1 MEKHFLE
8 TAKAC
13 LINGDRLLSDAET
26 LSYDRSPTSLALAI
40 IAEEEFAKGFLLF
53 LVDSGVIPWNEAILL
68 RVTRDHHC
76 KQLLAMLM
84 EYASPDFD
92 EMNAR
97 FDRRGSRLSEIERLL
112 EELPSFP
119 EISDRTERAALL
131 ERRRQL
137 LSEIGRIE
145 EKIRDDDSFPDHVAG
160 AINVLCYEEIWRL
173 RWSSD
178 EKDDRRAAQAIARA
192 RDREKQ
198 DAFYVDIGKTGQAI
212 SLPDKIDEAAVGRAR
227 ERARQLRSLL
237 SSVLENESVV
247 YREFEQLIEALKVM
261 FAGPEELARLF
272 PDKQNPLPVAVGR
285 RRASY
290 QSTKSG
296 EGGTG

>member
-1 MEKHFLE
+1 
-8 TAKAC
+8 
-13 LINGDRLLSDAET
+13 
-26 LSYDRSPTSLALAI
+26 
-40 IAEEEFAKGFLLF
+40 
-53 LVDSGVIPWNEAILL
+53 
-68 RVTRDHHC
+68 
-76 KQLLAMLM
+76 M

-192 RDREKQ
+192 RTVKNR
-198 DAFYVDIGKTGQAI
+198 TPSMLI
-212 SLPDKIDEAAVGRAR
+212 SAR
-227 ERARQLRSLL
+227 RARQL
-237 SSVLENESVV
+237 V
-247 YREFEQLIEALKVM
+247 FLIK
-261 FAGPEELARLF
+261 
-272 PDKQNPLPVAVGR
+272 
-285 RRASY
+285 
-290 QSTKSG
+290 STKRPSG
-296 EGGTG
+296 EHGNARDSCGHSFQACSKTKA